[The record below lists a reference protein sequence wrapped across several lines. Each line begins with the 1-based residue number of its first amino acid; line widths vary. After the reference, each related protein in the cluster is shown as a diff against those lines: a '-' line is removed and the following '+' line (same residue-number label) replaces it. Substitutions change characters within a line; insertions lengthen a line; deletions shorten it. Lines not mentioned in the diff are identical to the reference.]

1 MVAMNLRRL
10 GVCNKFIQQ
19 ILRHANVTTT
29 MNIDVKTHSEWHE
42 EPGND
47 VCNYCA
53 TREARQ
59 HTNHVEVFLGSS
71 QQISTVDIV
80 TVWRR
85 GGIRTPG
92 TGFSQYNGLA
102 NRQNCNS
109 GHLIRLHNS

>member
-71 QQISTVDIV
+71 QQISGGE
-80 TVWRR
+80 
-85 GGIRTPG
+85 GGII
-92 TGFSQYNGLA
+92 L
-102 NRQNCNS
+102 
-109 GHLIRLHNS
+109 RLFPQLSCFLSLRL

>member
-29 MNIDVKTHSEWHE
+29 MNFDVKMHSEWHE

-85 GGIRTPG
+85 GGDRASWPTTTTNIARSAVSVHWPMKSLT
-92 TGFSQYNGLA
+92 
-102 NRQNCNS
+102 R
-109 GHLIRLHNS
+109 